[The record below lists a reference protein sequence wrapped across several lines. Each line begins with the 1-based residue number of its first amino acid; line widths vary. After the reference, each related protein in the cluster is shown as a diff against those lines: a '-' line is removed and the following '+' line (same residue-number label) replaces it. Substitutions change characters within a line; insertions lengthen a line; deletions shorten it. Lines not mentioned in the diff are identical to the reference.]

1 MSRDLRKYAA
11 QTYFRLILGAIIL
24 LFVVGLGLI
33 WILYGFRA
41 AALGLVC
48 LVGALVPLGLILFF
62 IFGLDSI
69 LKLFDRK

>member
-11 QTYFRLILGAIIL
+11 QTNFRLILGAFFL

-33 WILYGFRA
+33 WLLYGFKA
-41 AALGLVC
+41 AAFGLLC
-48 LVGALVPLGLILFF
+48 LFGALIPLGLILFF

-69 LKLFDRK
+69 IKLLDHR